1 MVMNANTL
9 SGRETTTF
17 TVVVPIDYYSEE
29 LIDPCKGTLL
39 IDSYQ
44 ATLIDDNLV
53 EVKIRDVADELIQ
66 GMTED
71 DLVEWFGI
79 DSEFVVSTNLEDLM

>member
-1 MVMNANTL
+1 MVMNENTQVRQYL
-9 SGRETTTF
+9 TL
-17 TVVVPIDYYSEE
+17 TVVVPIDYYSE
-29 LIDPCKGTLL
+29 DL

-53 EVKIRDVADELIQ
+53 EVKIKDVDDALIQ
-66 GMTED
+66 GMTEN

>member
-1 MVMNANTL
+1 MVMNANTQVRQYL
-9 SGRETTTF
+9 TL
-17 TVVVPIDYYSEE
+17 TVVVPIDYYSE
-29 LIDPCKGTLL
+29 DL

>member
-1 MVMNANTL
+1 MVMNANTNTL
-9 SGRETTTF
+9 
-17 TVVVPIDYYSEE
+17 TVVVPIDYYSE
-29 LIDPCKGTLL
+29 DL

-53 EVKIRDVADELIQ
+53 EVKIKDVDDELIQ
-66 GMTED
+66 GMTEN
-71 DLVEWFGI
+71 DLVEFLGI

>member
-1 MVMNANTL
+1 MVMNANTQVRQCL
-9 SGRETTTF
+9 TL
-17 TVVVPIDYYSEE
+17 TVVVPIDYYSED
-29 LIDPCKGTLL
+29 LV
-39 IDSYQ
+39 DSYQ

-53 EVKIRDVADELIQ
+53 EVKIKDVDDELIQ
-66 GMTED
+66 GMTEN

>member
-1 MVMNANTL
+1 MVMNSNTQVRQCL
-9 SGRETTTF
+9 TL
-17 TVVVPIDYYSEE
+17 TVVVPIDYYSE
-29 LIDPCKGTLL
+29 DL

-53 EVKIRDVADELIQ
+53 EVKIKDVSDELIQ
-66 GMTED
+66 GMTEN
-71 DLVEWFGI
+71 DLVEFFGI

>member
-9 SGRETTTF
+9 A
-17 TVVVPIDYYSEE
+17 VVIPIDYYSE
-29 LIDPCKGTLL
+29 DL

-53 EVKIRDVADELIQ
+53 EVKIKDVDDALIQ
-66 GMTED
+66 GMTEN
-71 DLVEWFGI
+71 DLVEFFGI

>member
-1 MVMNANTL
+1 MNANTNTL
-9 SGRETTTF
+9 
-17 TVVVPIDYYSEE
+17 TVVVPIDYYSE
-29 LIDPCKGTLL
+29 DL

-53 EVKIRDVADELIQ
+53 EVKIKDVDDELIQ
-66 GMTED
+66 GMTEN
-71 DLVEWFGI
+71 DLVEFLGI

>member
-1 MVMNANTL
+1 MVMNENTQVRQYL
-9 SGRETTTF
+9 TL
-17 TVVVPIDYYSEE
+17 TVVVPIDYYSE
-29 LIDPCKGTLL
+29 DL

-53 EVKIRDVADELIQ
+53 EVKIKDVDDSLIQ
-66 GMTED
+66 GMTEN
-71 DLVEWFGI
+71 DLVEFFGI

>member
-1 MVMNANTL
+1 MNTNTL
-9 SGRETTTF
+9 
-17 TVVVPIDYYSEE
+17 TVVIPIDYYSED
-29 LIDPCKGTLL
+29 LVN
-39 IDSYQ
+39 SYQ

-66 GMTED
+66 GMTEN
-71 DLVEWFGI
+71 DLVEFFGI

>member
-1 MVMNANTL
+1 
-9 SGRETTTF
+9 
-17 TVVVPIDYYSEE
+17 
-29 LIDPCKGTLL
+29 
-39 IDSYQ
+39 
-44 ATLIDDNLV
+44 V

>member
-1 MVMNANTL
+1 MNANTL
-9 SGRETTTF
+9 
-17 TVVVPIDYYSEE
+17 TVVVPIDYYSE
-29 LIDPCKGTLL
+29 DL

-53 EVKIRDVADELIQ
+53 EVKIKDVDDELIQ
-66 GMTED
+66 GMTEN
-71 DLVEWFGI
+71 DLVEFLGI

>member
-1 MVMNANTL
+1 MVMNSNTL
-9 SGRETTTF
+9 SGRETTTL
-17 TVVVPIDYYSEE
+17 TVVVPIDYYSED
-29 LIDPCKGTLL
+29 LN
-39 IDSYQ
+39 SYQ

-53 EVKIRDVADELIQ
+53 EVKIKDVNDELIQ
-66 GMTED
+66 GMTEN

>member
-1 MVMNANTL
+1 MVMNTNTL
-9 SGRETTTF
+9 
-17 TVVVPIDYYSEE
+17 TVVIPIDYYSED
-29 LIDPCKGTLL
+29 LVN
-39 IDSYQ
+39 SYQ

-66 GMTED
+66 GMTEN
-71 DLVEWFGI
+71 DLVEFLGI

>member
-1 MVMNANTL
+1 MVMNTNTL
-9 SGRETTTF
+9 
-17 TVVVPIDYYSEE
+17 TVVIPIDYYSED
-29 LIDPCKGTLL
+29 LVN
-39 IDSYQ
+39 SYQ

-66 GMTED
+66 GMTEN
-71 DLVEWFGI
+71 DLVEFFGI